1 MKKKRFLDK
10 GMIIAWIVMFIYIFS
25 IFIPFFFAFLTS
37 LKPINEIIKYP
48 VDYFSFKAS
57 FDSYYQVIF
66 GSAYGKYILNTLIV
80 SLSVVILCA
89 FFGIP
94 SAYALARY
102 KFSFKKSILFF
113 IISIRLIPPISLIVP
128 FFILIRFLRL
138 VDSLFSL
145 IMVNFMLNLPFFIW
159 ISWGFIKEIPR
170 EFEEA
175 GLIDGCSRLESLWKI
190 IIPIAVPGLS
200 AASIVTFL
208 FTWNEYLFALT
219 FSQTKAAKTVSVG
232 MSDFVGDVFV
242 RWNQISA
249 ASMISII
256 PALIFVFLFQ
266 RYIVQGLTAGGIKG

>member
-1 MKKKRFLDK
+1 LKKKRFLDK

-48 VDYFSFKAS
+48 VNYFSFKTS

-66 GSAYGKYILNTLIV
+66 GSAYGKYTLNTLIV

-190 IIPIAVPGLS
+190 VIPIAAPGLS

-266 RYIVQGLTAGGIKG
+266 KYIVQGLTAGGVKG

>member
-1 MKKKRFLDK
+1 
-10 GMIIAWIVMFIYIFS
+10 
-25 IFIPFFFAFLTS
+25 
-37 LKPINEIIKYP
+37 
-48 VDYFSFKAS
+48 
-57 FDSYYQVIF
+57 
-66 GSAYGKYILNTLIV
+66 
-80 SLSVVILCA
+80 
-89 FFGIP
+89 
-94 SAYALARY
+94 
-102 KFSFKKSILFF
+102 
-113 IISIRLIPPISLIVP
+113 
-128 FFILIRFLRL
+128 
-138 VDSLFSL
+138 
-145 IMVNFMLNLPFFIW
+145 MVNFMLNLPFFIW

-190 IIPIAVPGLS
+190 VIPIAAPGLS